1 MPEPIFNFKNYPI
14 IFIGSGISKRYI
26 ENFPAWEGLLEEYWK
41 VINKTDDFYS
51 YLLDL
56 KKKHSNNGDDAD
68 LNHKIYTEAASFIEE
83 KYNNLFSSGDI
94 KLDGLTTKKVFNDN
108 ISPFKY
114 SICQRFEKLVL
125 RDDIDLNEYE
135 SFKSLLKKAKMIVT
149 TNYDCFIE
157 NILHEQNV
165 KPRKYIGN
173 EGFFDDTV
181 GWSELYKIHGDVENP
196 HSIIINKDDYDEYDK
211 KSILISAKI
220 LSNMIK
226 SPIIFMGY
234 SLSDRNVKKLLSDF
248 SSQLP
253 KEDGRVSSERI
264 ILVEYK
270 KDEKSVLKQQ
280 TTDQLLH
287 ITYTSISTDN
297 YKQVYDDICLV
308 DEGLSPYDV
317 LRYQRAIK
325 NLIINE
331 GEKGNLDNLLV
342 TPSDLD
348 KLEES
353 VRKHKNLVVA
363 LGDKKFVF
371 THINEDDYITDY
383 IKENNEISI
392 KPAIDFIIEKPFP
405 TRIPFSKFINNCDFS
420 KLDLSKSCIDKL
432 NERINTHGS
441 LDGVIN
447 SIKLDKFYSKMK
459 FSSISEIQSKQLVKY
474 KEIMVITKNIKNLDK
489 AELKKFIR
497 SEALHLFKTTTKSM
511 EKTEI
516 RRLFLAYDLL
526 VNGEILNT
534 ITYIEKK
541 AAIL

>member
-26 ENFPAWEGLLEEYWK
+26 KNFPAWEGLLEEYWK

-56 KKKHSNNGDDAD
+56 KKKYSNHVDDAD

-114 SICQRFEKLVL
+114 SICQRFEKLEL
-125 RDDIDLNEYE
+125 RDDINLNEYE

-157 NILHEQNV
+157 NILHDQGV

-181 GWSELYKIHGDVENP
+181 GWSELYKIHGDVAHP

-270 KDEKSVLKQQ
+270 KNESLVLKQQ
-280 TTDQLLH
+280 TSDQLLH

-371 THINEDDYITDY
+371 THIKESDYIDDY

-392 KPAIDFIIEKPFP
+392 KPAIDFIIEKPFT
-405 TRIPFSKFINNCDFS
+405 TRIPFSKFINNCDFT
-420 KLDLSKSCIDKL
+420 KLELSRSCVDKL
-432 NERINTHGS
+432 NGRINAHGT
-441 LDGVIN
+441 LEGVIN
-447 SIKLDKFYSKMK
+447 SVKLDKVYSEMK
-459 FSSISEIQSKQLVKY
+459 LTSIKEIQKENLTKY
-474 KEIMVITKNIKNLDK
+474 KELMVIIKNIKLISK
-489 AELKKFIR
+489 VELNKFVKTD
-497 SEALHLFKTTTKSM
+497 ALHLFKTTTDGK
-511 EKTEI
+511 EKTEL

-526 VNGEILNT
+526 TYGEVLT
-534 ITYIEKK
+534 IIPYIEKK